1 MSVILEIQ
9 KLQDKI
15 TISITESF
23 DYSVTLCKY
32 LILKHTLCIS
42 HSVEVT
48 ENEYE
53 DKTKGTIH
61 VKWIYQI

>member
-15 TISITESF
+15 TIIITESF
-23 DYSVTLCKY
+23 DYCVSLCKY
-32 LILKHTLCIS
+32 LILKYALCIS

-48 ENEYE
+48 E
-53 DKTKGTIH
+53 K
-61 VKWIYQI
+61 